1 MFGFWL
7 FMLVM
12 DLLVPAVMIVFGR
25 LFFSKAPHTINC
37 TFGYRTAMSMKNQD
51 TWQFAHQYC
60 GKLWLR
66 LGWILVPLSI
76 IPMLFVIGKDI
87 ETIANV
93 GLGVSLLQLAPMAG
107 SIFLTEIAL
116 KKVFDKNG
124 RKKHINRREEAMEK
138 LLATLWGKKASEGYT
153 ALKELL
159 AISQSSN
166 ALYPYMEDFIEKI
179 DSDNSYFRTRALA
192 LIAANAKWDTDYKID
207 ENIEAILAHITDPKP
222 ITARQFIKDLPLLA
236 QSKPDLRQDILNALH
251 SADAL
256 RYPLSMRPLVEKDIR
271 RAILEIEK
279 QD

>member
-1 MFGFWL
+1 
-7 FMLVM
+7 
-12 DLLVPAVMIVFGR
+12 
-25 LFFSKAPHTINC
+25 
-37 TFGYRTAMSMKNQD
+37 
-51 TWQFAHQYC
+51 
-60 GKLWLR
+60 
-66 LGWILVPLSI
+66 
-76 IPMLFVIGKDI
+76 
-87 ETIANV
+87 
-93 GLGVSLLQLAPMAG
+93 
-107 SIFLTEIAL
+107 
-116 KKVFDKNG
+116 
-124 RKKHINRREEAMEK
+124 MEK

>member
-1 MFGFWL
+1 
-7 FMLVM
+7 
-12 DLLVPAVMIVFGR
+12 
-25 LFFSKAPHTINC
+25 
-37 TFGYRTAMSMKNQD
+37 
-51 TWQFAHQYC
+51 
-60 GKLWLR
+60 
-66 LGWILVPLSI
+66 
-76 IPMLFVIGKDI
+76 
-87 ETIANV
+87 
-93 GLGVSLLQLAPMAG
+93 
-107 SIFLTEIAL
+107 
-116 KKVFDKNG
+116 
-124 RKKHINRREEAMEK
+124 MEK

-236 QSKPDLRQDILNALH
+236 QSKPDLRQDILYALH

-256 RYPLSMRPLVEKDIR
+256 CYPLSMRPLVEKDIR